1 MLSRAPNEPSNAL
14 RVKASRRYR
23 VIWTETAARDL
34 EEIISYIAKDSKQQ
48 ATKVLRKIRGRS
60 ATLRSTPSRGR
71 IVPELLEFDL
81 RGWRELI
88 VSPWRIIY
96 RIEGRLVFVDSVLD
110 GRRDVEDI
118 LMQRL
123 LR

>member
-1 MLSRAPNEPSNAL
+1 M
-14 RVKASRRYR
+14 ASRRYR
-23 VIWTETAARDL
+23 VIWTETATCDL
-34 EEIISYIAKDSKQQ
+34 EGIVSYIAKDSSQQ
-48 ATKVLRKIRGRS
+48 ATKVLKEIREKS
-60 ATLRSTPSRGR
+60 ATLRSNPSTGG
-71 IVPELLEFDL
+71 VAPELDELGM
-81 RGWRELI
+81 RNRRELI
-88 VSPWRIIY
+88 VSPWRVIY

>member
-1 MLSRAPNEPSNAL
+1 M
-14 RVKASRRYR
+14 ASRRYR
-23 VIWTETAARDL
+23 VIWTETATRDL
-34 EEIISYIAKDSKQQ
+34 QEIVSYIAKDSQQQ
-48 ATKVLRKIRGRS
+48 ATKVLKKIRDKS
-60 ATLRSTPSRGR
+60 ATLRSTPSRR
-71 IVPELLEFDL
+71 RFVPELLEFDL
-81 RGWRELI
+81 RSWRELI